1 SPTTTRPVPHSTRR
15 DRSARVAL
23 QNIDTFLGEDAVI
36 ITALDNI
43 PFNRHEELLSMS
55 REELVNVALDLNSKL
70 PQALSIDTS
79 EDRPFTF
86 IRNAIEVLV

>member
-1 SPTTTRPVPHSTRR
+1 
-15 DRSARVAL
+15 VAL

-70 PQALSIDTS
+70 PQALSIDTN
-79 EDRPFTF
+79 EDRPLTF